1 MAIINGTSFPDVVPA
16 TDSVVDLQALA
27 GDDII
32 TLLDG
37 NDIARGADGND
48 LISGGPDNDRLFG
61 NRGQDTLQGDDG
73 DDQLHGGRDM
83 DTLQGNVG
91 NDILY
96 GNRGEDFLQGG
107 DGNDS
112 LLGGKANDTLDG
124 GDGDD
129 ILAGDLGADVLRGG
143 LGNDTFVIGRR
154 TDIFAVQA
162 GAISTG
168 GATINDAD
176 IIEDFNLFG
185 QDNIQLLGG
194 LSRNELNILDGSGV
208 NAGDSIIQ
216 DSVNGQVLAVVRGVS
231 ANALLNTPGI
241 FIESNPQT
249 GIIPPQGNLEFSSA
263 EYIGTEGG
271 TATITIE
278 RGLNTAQG
286 AVSVDVDVL
295 GGTATAGADYTPFN
309 QTVNFAPGQVSASFD
324 VRLLADDVVDTGDT
338 IRVLLSRPTG
348 GAALGSQDDATVT
361 ILDPGAVGGGGGT
374 GTSTFSFGG
383 ATFTATEGTAT
394 VNAAVTITR
403 TGDTTTAG
411 SVSFATSDGTAT
423 AGSDYTAVTQTVNFA
438 AGETTQTVNI
448 PVLTD
453 AVTETTETVNLT
465 LSSPTGG
472 TLGTQAT
479 ATLNIQEQGTGT
491 GTGTGTNTLPAPALL
506 NAEVLVADQEGIA
519 GQISAEGA
527 TGFSIIEILDNA
539 GNVVDPSAVTIDS
552 SGNITLTADG
562 AAILTNNPSAVFNI
576 QVAATD
582 ASGSTST
589 NRGIVS
595 VFGSVTDASQSPL
608 VSNGTDNSANGATD
622 TIGIQAGAAVGDGSP
637 FTVSQ
642 SGITVRGL
650 GTGAGLNGGGTI
662 SGQNVTIRDLEITGN
677 VQTTGPDTA
686 ITNNTVTGNIQTT
699 GLDTA
704 ITNNT
709 VTGGV
714 RVAGNN
720 ANISGNTITAS
731 GTTDGIFVDAV
742 TGAQI
747 QNNIITAGAASGIEL
762 GGAAG
767 TVTTGLTISGNTVTA
782 NGVAGTTM
790 AEGALTIS
798 HAGVANEGIQGLI
811 TGNTFTATGSDAAN
825 AIGSFTIQNGAIQN
839 AASLAPVLSNNVLT
853 DVNGTN
859 VVGSVSIDDNRAASV
874 AITVAGNFSSPG
886 SLLAGNP
893 ATANTITGT
902 NGNIAILTANTLT
915 GVL

>member
-16 TDSVVDLQALA
+16 TDSVVDLQGLA

-107 DGNDS
+107 SGNDS

-194 LSRNELNILDGSGV
+194 LSRNELNILDGSGI
-208 NAGDSIIQ
+208 NAGNSIIQ

-231 ANALLNTPGI
+231 ANTLLNTPGV

-324 VRLLADDVVDTGDT
+324 VNLLADNIVDTGDT

-453 AVTETTETVNLT
+453 TVTETTETVNLT

-479 ATLNIQEQGTGT
+479 AILNIQDQGSG
-491 GTGTGTNTLPAPALL
+491 GGGNTLPAPALL
-506 NAEVLVADQEGIA
+506 NAEVLVADQA
-519 GQISAEGA
+519 GAVGQVSATGA
-527 TGFSIIEILDNA
+527 AGFSIVQILDNNGA
-539 GNVVDPSAVTIDS
+539 VVDPTAVTIDATGNLS
-552 SGNITLTADG
+552 LSASGV
-562 AAILTNNPSAVFNI
+562 AILTNSGATIPPSLNV

-582 ASGSTST
+582 ASGSQST
-589 NRGIVS
+589 NIGTVS
-595 VFGSVTDASQSPL
+595 IFSDVTSAAQNPL

-622 TIGIQAGAAVGDGSP
+622 TIGVQAGAVIGNGGALAI
-637 FTVSQ
+637 SQ
-642 SGITVRGL
+642 TGVTVRGL
-650 GTGAGLNGGGTI
+650 GTGSGLNGGLTI
-662 SGQNVTIRDLEITGN
+662 SGQNVTVRDL
-677 VQTTGPDTA
+677 A
-686 ITNNTVTGNIQTT
+686 
-699 GLDTA
+699 L
-704 ITNNT
+704 
-709 VTGGV
+709 TGGV
-714 RVAGNN
+714 RVSGNN
-720 ANISGNTITAS
+720 ANLSGNTITAT
-731 GTTDGIFVDAV
+731 GATDGVLVDPV
-742 TGAQI
+742 SGLQI
-747 QNNIITAGAASGIEL
+747 RDNTITAAGASGIEL
-762 GGAAG
+762 AG
-767 TVTTGLTISGNTVTA
+767 TAATSLTAGVNITGNTVTA
-782 NGVAGTTM
+782 TGLSSATV

-798 HAGVANEGIQGLI
+798 SIGAAAAGV
-811 TGNTFTATGSDAAN
+811 TGNISNNTFTATGSNATN
-825 AIGSFTIQNGAIQN
+825 AIGSLAIQSTALPN
-839 AASLAPVLSNNVLT
+839 AASLFPTLTNNILT
-853 DVNGTN
+853 DSTGTN
-859 VVGSVSIDDNRAASV
+859 VVGSVSIDDNRAAAAV
-874 AITVAGNFSSPG
+874 DIPVIGNFSAPG
-886 SLLAGNP
+886 VLLAGN
-893 ATANTITGT
+893 AGVAQITGL
-902 NGNIAILTANTLT
+902 NGNIALTQPNNVT
-915 GVL
+915 GIV